1 MKTIKLKNATLEL
14 SAEDI
19 AELRK
24 QLEEPKSWPEV
35 GDDYWGWNSF
45 GRMPDS
51 CMWEGDEC
59 EKDGLARGELFRTK
73 EECEEDDK
81 KRRAL
86 VRIKDFIRKEGLEF
100 VPDWEDKFQAK
111 HYIFTYQG
119 RISRTEEW
127 DNTTNTNPLTGYF
140 RTHEDKIKVIDNCEA
155 DLKILFNLK

>member
-24 QLEEPKSWPEV
+24 QLEEPKSWPQ
-35 GDDYWGWNSF
+35 
-45 GRMPDS
+45 
-51 CMWEGDEC
+51 EGDEYYIYDRWNK
-59 EKDGLARGELFRTK
+59 ESVKVEWRNHYADQDGLARGELFRTK